1 MLRPP
6 NQKRNNMTTAK
17 KKIVKKHTEKK
28 DNIPVVD
35 VYSLSGKK
43 VDKFKLD
50 PVVFNTKVRKGLLHE
65 ISLMY
70 MANLRQGNASTK
82 TRADVR
88 GGGKKPWRQKGT
100 GRARV
105 GSIRSPLWRAGG
117 VVFGPHPRDFSFT
130 IPKRAKK
137 TAITSSL
144 SAKTRD
150 KEIMVL
156 EGDPV
161 LKQPKTKDIAKILTA
176 LKISE
181 RRNLLLCSKPDQ
193 NLVRSCRN
201 IKKLT
206 LRSSDDFNAHD
217 VLLNSRILFSR
228 ETHNAIVK
236 RFKK

>member
-1 MLRPP
+1 
-6 NQKRNNMTTAK
+6 MT
-17 KKIVKKHTEKK
+17 TEKK
-28 DNIPVVD
+28 KTIKKHIEKKDDIPVVD

-50 PVVFNTKVRKGLLHE
+50 PTVFNAKVRKGLLHE
-65 ISLMY
+65 TFIMY
-70 MANLRQGNASTK
+70 MASLRQGNASTK

-100 GRARV
+100 GRARA
-105 GSIRSPLWRAGG
+105 GSIRSPLWRGG
-117 VVFGPHPRDFSFT
+117 GIVFGPHPRDYSFA

-137 TAITSSL
+137 VAIASSL
-144 SAKTRD
+144 SAKTKD

-156 EGDPV
+156 EKDPV
-161 LKQPKTKDIAKILTA
+161 PKQPKTKDIANILTA

-181 RRNLLLCSKPDQ
+181 RRTLFLCSKRDQ
-193 NLVRSCRN
+193 NLIRSCRN

-206 LRSSDDFNAHD
+206 LKSSDDFNAHD

-228 ETHNAIVK
+228 ETHDAIVK